1 MSVSIS
7 NSTVSSRD
15 LLEASKDQEEKVEI
29 PPMEKE
35 ESVMEKICQLSDGLS
50 FMIGALF

>member
-15 LLEASKDQEEKVEI
+15 LLEASKAQEEKVEI
-29 PPMEKE
+29 PSMEKE